1 MIIKYFRK
9 IVGEK
14 VYLSPMCIED
24 AETYCTWLNDEY
36 VSGRIGLYGRVNS
49 VLGEKEYIER
59 VHKERTHYYAIVLKE
74 NDKLIGN
81 IGIEDIDDISRT
93 ANIGIFIGEEENR
106 HKGYGSE
113 ALRLACKYAFDT
125 LNLHSLHLWVFSF
138 NETAISVYKKVGFKE
153 AGCLRESYYFNGKY
167 HDHILMD
174 LLKDELK

>member
-1 MIIKYFRK
+1 MITMKYFRK
-9 IVGEK
+9 IIGEK

-24 AETYCTWLNDEY
+24 ADTYCTWLNDEY

-49 VLGEKEYIER
+49 TSTEKEYIER
-59 VHKERTHYYAIVLKE
+59 IHKERTHYYSIVLKE

-106 HKGYGSE
+106 HKGYGSD
-113 ALRLACKYAFDT
+113 ACKYAFDT

-167 HDHILMD
+167 HNHILMD

>member
-1 MIIKYFRK
+1 MKYFRK

-49 VLGEKEYIER
+49 ISGEKEYIEG
-59 VHKERTHYYAIVLKE
+59 VHKERTHCYAIVLKE

-93 ANIGIFIGEEENR
+93 ANIGIFIGEEKTDKRVMEVR
-106 HKGYGSE
+106 LF
-113 ALRLACKYAFDT
+113 ALPASML
-125 LNLHSLHLWVFSF
+125 L
-138 NETAISVYKKVGFKE
+138 
-153 AGCLRESYYFNGKY
+153 
-167 HDHILMD
+167 IL
-174 LLKDELK
+174 